1 MQIRLLTLAL
11 KPRGDV
17 TRSPKQGISGPT
29 KRTYVLQEIFFKNK
43 TKKPPGQV
51 HPFYIGNR
59 KTVNTFNR
67 DASIVAELGDYDEG
81 EHTPGFISEF
91 RFVPE
96 SKQTEDLELA
106 ILEAYKL
113 RR

>member
-1 MQIRLLTLAL
+1 MVDMIRL
-11 KPRGDV
+11 
-17 TRSPKQGISGPT
+17 
-29 KRTYVLQEIFFKNK
+29 
-43 TKKPPGQV
+43 
-51 HPFYIGNR
+51 NR
-59 KTVNTFNR
+59 HTC
-67 DASIVAELGDYDEG
+67 IVAELGDYDEG

-96 SKQTEDLELA
+96 SKQTEELELA

>member
-1 MQIRLLTLAL
+1 MVDVIRLNRHTCWIVAELGDYDEGEHTPFFISEFLFN
-11 KPRGDV
+11 KPC
-17 TRSPKQGISGPT
+17 
-29 KRTYVLQEIFFKNK
+29 
-43 TKKPPGQV
+43 
-51 HPFYIGNR
+51 
-59 KTVNTFNR
+59 
-67 DASIVAELGDYDEG
+67 IVAELGDYDEG